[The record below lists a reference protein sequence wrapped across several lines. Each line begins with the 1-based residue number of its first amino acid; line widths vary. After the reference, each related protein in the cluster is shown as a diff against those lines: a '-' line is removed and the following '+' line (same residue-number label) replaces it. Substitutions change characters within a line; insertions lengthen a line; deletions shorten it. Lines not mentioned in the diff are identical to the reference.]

1 MSSFSGH
8 GPRRM
13 RFPPS
18 ISIFGRIDSK
28 RVKSLIWSSISC
40 SLTDPKVSI
49 YTMSAFF
56 SISKMFLASFM
67 AFELGVYMANVYD
80 ADCEKQMQSTN
91 LHRD

>member
-1 MSSFSGH
+1 MIIDQLQFNRSESF
-8 GPRRM
+8 
-13 RFPPS
+13 FLF
-18 ISIFGRIDSK
+18 ISD
-28 RVKSLIWSSISC
+28 
-40 SLTDPKVSI
+40 
-49 YTMSAFF
+49 FF